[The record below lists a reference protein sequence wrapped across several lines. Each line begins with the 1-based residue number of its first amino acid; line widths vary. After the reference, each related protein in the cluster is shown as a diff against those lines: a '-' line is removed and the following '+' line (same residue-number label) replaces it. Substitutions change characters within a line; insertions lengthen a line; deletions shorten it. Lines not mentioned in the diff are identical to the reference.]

1 MANTDIAKIILG
13 LLIIYTFIYLH
24 AYLFVSFLR
33 PMFGIQ
39 VMKL

>member
-24 AYLFVSFLR
+24 AYLFVSFL
-33 PMFGIQ
+33 MFGIQ